1 MTGHDGKR
9 LRAAAAPQD
18 GFPERILTGG
28 KPEFAMRM
36 STEKVAFL
44 TTTAARLRKNIIRMI
59 LNAGSGHPGG
69 SLSAIDIITYL
80 YFHHMRIDPANPA
93 WPDRD
98 RFVLSK
104 GHCAPALYAALAAR
118 GYFPEEELWTLR
130 DIGSMLQGHPDMRK
144 TPGVDIT
151 TGSLGQGFA
160 CAAGMALGA
169 KVLRKDFRVFVM
181 VGDGE
186 LQEGVIWEAAMAGAH
201 YRLGNLVAVV
211 DNNRLQTDGRT
222 SEIMAVE
229 PIGQKWTAFG
239 WDVQQI
245 NGHDFLEIDDA
256 FQQARSRRG
265 RPQLIIAN
273 TVKGKGIPAIEDD
286 PAWHSLPAT
295 AAELERFLARA
306 PREVFE

>member
-1 MTGHDGKR
+1 M
-9 LRAAAAPQD
+9 
-18 GFPERILTGG
+18 RISR
-28 KPEFAMRM
+28 EQI
-36 STEKVAFL
+36 AFL
-44 TTTAARLRKNIIRMI
+44 TATAARLRKNIIRMI
-59 LNAGSGHPGG
+59 LQAGSGHPGG

-80 YFHHMRIDPANPA
+80 YFHHMRIDPAHPG

-98 RFVLSK
+98 RFILSK

-118 GYFPEEELWTLR
+118 GYFPEELLWTLR
-130 DIGSMLQGHPDMRK
+130 DIGSLLQGHPDMRK

-160 CAAGMALGA
+160 CAAGIALGGRI
-169 KVLRKDFRVFVM
+169 LHKDFRVFVM

-186 LQEGVIWEAAMAGAH
+186 IQEGVIWEAAMAAAH
-201 YRLGNLVAVV
+201 YGLDNLVAIV

-229 PIGQKWTAFG
+229 PIEQKWTAFG
-239 WDVQQI
+239 WDARRI
-245 NGHDFLEIDDA
+245 NGHDFEQIDDA
-256 FQQARSRRG
+256 FQQARTCRG
-265 RPQLIIAN
+265 RPQVIVAD

-295 AAELERFLARA
+295 AAELEQFLADA